1 MGISFVEE
9 NKILSDDE
17 IISHFR
23 ANDFDC
29 IQLLID
35 RYMPLVLSTAKSF
48 DVSSIEAE
56 ELIAEGVFA
65 IFSAVKKYDPE
76 KSKFSTFVSLCIKSA
91 MTDQLRSARRAKRIP
106 SDLIL
111 NLDDVEI
118 ESPHT
123 PEAIV
128 IDKES
133 FVELKDNIFS
143 SLSETELSVL
153 SLYLEGNTYSDISDK
168 LDISLKAV
176 DNALTRVR
184 NKIKNK

>member
-17 IISHFR
+17 IISRFR

-91 MTDQLRSARRAKRIP
+91 MTDQLR
-106 SDLIL
+106 
-111 NLDDVEI
+111 
-118 ESPHT
+118 
-123 PEAIV
+123 
-128 IDKES
+128 
-133 FVELKDNIFS
+133 
-143 SLSETELSVL
+143 
-153 SLYLEGNTYSDISDK
+153 
-168 LDISLKAV
+168 
-176 DNALTRVR
+176 
-184 NKIKNK
+184 